1 MNGWRRALV
10 IAAGI
15 WLALLALTPWT
26 TLWDRDEPRFAQA
39 AVEMLRT
46 GDYLVPTFNGEVR
59 AQKPPLIY
67 WLMTL
72 SMRVLGPTEFAARFW
87 SPAAM
92 AIAALATF
100 AIGRRLWSAA
110 VGHRAMLVLALTP
123 LTILEGVAATTDAV
137 LLATLTCAVA
147 CGLRILHERSRP
159 LDVLGLGAALGAGL
173 LVKGPLAAVI
183 VLPVLAAAAIRLR
196 REDGRLFLPLTAAA
210 LGGGLIYFAWLL
222 PATMATDGLI
232 ASRGLV
238 RENLGRFLTAME
250 GHGTPLVLAPFYYP
264 AVIAIGFLPWTRSLV
279 GAFRL
284 VREAP
289 APDVARPL
297 LAAWALV
304 PVVVFTIA
312 ATKLPHYILPIWPAL
327 ALAVAVSFN
336 ASESV
341 RWPRLATHA
350 LVTAVVLLVAVGLV
364 APVVERQKPVPI
376 VAAALRHS
384 GLDGPVYAFGFD
396 EPSLVFYAQRRLET
410 IGSLEALRAW
420 IGSGQPATLVTTRDA
435 AQRAEQSIG
444 PLGLRELAAAAGW
457 NYATGD
463 RLELVAFVRG
473 GGR

>member
-10 IAAGI
+10 IAAAI

-39 AVEMLRT
+39 AVEMLHT

-72 SMRVLGPTEFAARFW
+72 SMRIFGPTEFAARFW

-100 AIGRRLWSAA
+100 AIGRQLRSAA
-110 VGHRAMLVLALTP
+110 VGHRAMLVLTLTP

-137 LLATLTCAVA
+137 LLAALTCAVA
-147 CGLRILHERSRP
+147 CGLRMLQERPRP
-159 LDVLGLGAALGAGL
+159 IDVLALGAALGAGL
-173 LVKGPLAAVI
+173 LAKGPIAAVI
-183 VLPVLAAAAIRLR
+183 VVPVLAVAAIRSR
-196 REDGRLFLPLTAAA
+196 REGGRVLLSLTAAA
-210 LGGGLIYFAWLL
+210 IGGGLIYLAWLL

-238 RENLGRFLTAME
+238 RENLGRILTPME

-264 AVIAIGFLPWTRSLV
+264 AVIAIGFLPWTGSLV
-279 GAFRL
+279 RALQLG
-284 VREAP
+284 RETP
-289 APDVARPL
+289 ARDVARPL
-297 LAAWALV
+297 LAAWLLI

-327 ALAVAVSFN
+327 ALTVAASFH
-336 ASESV
+336 ASEGD
-341 RWPRLATHA
+341 RWPRLATYA
-350 LVTAVVLLVAVGLV
+350 ILTGVVLLAAVALV
-364 APVVERQKPVPI
+364 APVVERHKPVPI
-376 VAAALRHS
+376 VAAAVRHS
-384 GLDGPVYAFGFD
+384 GIDGPVYAFGFE
-396 EPSLVFYAQRRLET
+396 EPSLVFYTQRRLET

-420 IGSGQPATLVTTRDA
+420 IGSGQPATLVTTREA

-444 PLGLRELAAAAGW
+444 PLRLREIAAAAGW
-457 NYATGD
+457 NYVTGD
-463 RLELVAFVRG
+463 RFELVAFVRA